1 MDTPSTPP
9 LEELLTHARWA
20 RALARQLL
28 RDEQRADDVVQEAWL
43 AAVER
48 PPRPGPGL
56 RAWFARLIRNLASN
70 QRRAELRRAR
80 HERGAAAP
88 ELAAA
93 AAPVVDEFAAQQLV
107 AQALLALDEPYR
119 ET

>member
-1 MDTPSTPP
+1 MDTPSTPTV
-9 LEELLTHARWA
+9 EGLLTHARWA

-70 QRRAELRRAR
+70 QRRAELRRAL

-88 ELAAA
+88 ELAPPSA
-93 AAPVVDEFAAQQLV
+93 AAPPTPILDEFAAQQLV
-107 AQALLALDEPYR
+107 AQ
-119 ET
+119 